1 MYYNR
6 RVQVMPAQPSAL
18 EPEDEEEQVMEEEE
32 QDRRRRC
39 NGEAEHEVGGG
50 GGGGGGEGEETMED
64 STEERDSDLEESDD
78 GDEEEGEEE
87 EEEEEGE
94 SSEMDDEDCERRR
107 GECLDEMTDLEK
119 QFHDLKDKL
128 FRERVSQVK
137 ERLEEVL
144 TGRAGDYRE
153 RLSSLQGSTQLRT
166 QVAGVYRELCL
177 QVIKHK
183 YECEL
188 QGARQHL
195 ESERTLLL
203 DAMKTELLDKIRRL
217 EEDRESTEWWSDD
230 VKSKKCKRKNLLAR
244 SDRKKK
250 AALVSG
256 PYIVY
261 MLRDIDI
268 MEDWAAIKKA
278 KAALTPLKKKTEKR

>member
-1 MYYNR
+1 
-6 RVQVMPAQPSAL
+6 MPAQPSAL

-50 GGGGGGEGEETMED
+50 GGGGGGGEGEETMED

-78 GDEEEGEEE
+78 GDEEEGEEEE

-195 ESERTLLL
+195 ESEQTLLL

-217 EEDRESTEWWSDD
+217 EEDRESTEWWGDD